1 MCSMRRSAMLFFV
14 WLGMGHDVKGEVL
27 FGGVR
32 GADSSTVSAMNNI
45 APVRST
51 EPTFRA
57 LNWTEQA
64 VTIFK
69 KDLAIELRSGEL
81 VTTTSFFGF
90 LVVVIAS
97 IAFHGD
103 ARTRPAVAAG
113 AIWLATVFAAVLSL
127 SRGWQ
132 RERDN
137 GVFEALLVSPIS
149 HSAIFMG
156 KTIGLTLFLLVVEA
170 VVIPSAAFLMNQDL
184 LLHGG
189 SLCVIALLATPG
201 IAASGTLFGVMT
213 VRGKAGALVLGM
225 VLLPLLAPTILAAVL
240 ATRDLF
246 DGTPFA
252 EITGVLVIMAVF
264 DLVFIA
270 GGLSLFESL
279 ADGG

>member
-1 MCSMRRSAMLFFV
+1 MS
-14 WLGMGHDVKGEVL
+14 KGRVF

-32 GADSSTVSAMNNI
+32 GVDSPTVKRMKVS
-45 APVRST
+45 
-51 EPTFRA
+51 EPSRPAEPQFRA
-57 LNWTEQA
+57 LNWVEQS

-81 VTTTSFFGF
+81 VTTTAFFGF

-103 ARTRPAVAAG
+103 PRTRPAVAAG
-113 AIWLATVFAAVLSL
+113 AIWLSTVFAAVLSL

-137 GVFEALLVSPIS
+137 GVFEALLVSPIA

-156 KTIGLTLFLLVVEA
+156 KTVGLTLFLLAVEA
-170 VVIPSAAFLMNQDL
+170 VVIPSATFLMNQDL
-184 LLHGG
+184 GVHGG
-189 SLCVIALLATPG
+189 TLFLIALLATPG
-201 IAASGTLFGVMT
+201 IAASGTLFGVMS

-225 VLLPLLAPTILAAVL
+225 VLLPLLSPTILAAVL

-246 DGTPFA
+246 DGAPFSD
-252 EITGVLVIMAVF
+252 ISGVLVIMIVF
-264 DLVFIA
+264 DIVFIA